1 MRVENETSIIISEH
15 DYQSLLPL
23 AENLRTPV
31 AEALDAELGRA
42 EIVKDRDLPKDVV
55 SMNSVVTFIDKNSA
69 EETTLQLVY
78 PGEASV
84 DEMKISIL
92 SPVGSALIGLKVG
105 GEINWPLPQGKS
117 RLLKVISVSQPDKS
131 NNS

>member
-1 MRVENETSIIISEH
+1 MRVDSESPIFISET

-42 EIVKDRDLPKDVV
+42 EILKDKDLPNDVV
-55 SMNSVVTFIDKNSA
+55 SMNSVVTFIDLNSN

-78 PGEASV
+78 PKDASV
-84 DEMKISIL
+84 DQMKISIL
-92 SPVGSALIGLKVG
+92 SPVGSALIGLRIG
-105 GEINWPLPQGKS
+105 GEIDWPLPQGRS
-117 RLLKVISVSQPDKS
+117 RLLKVVGVTQPEPTKP
-131 NNS
+131 

>member
-1 MRVENETSIIISEH
+1 MRVDSESPIFISET

-42 EIVKDRDLPKDVV
+42 EILKDKELPDDVV
-55 SMNSVVTFIDKNSA
+55 SMNSVVTFIDLNSN

-78 PGEASV
+78 PKDASV
-84 DEMKISIL
+84 DQMKISIL
-92 SPVGSALIGLKVG
+92 SPVGSALIGLRIG
-105 GEINWPLPQGKS
+105 GEIDWPLPQGKS
-117 RLLKVISVSQPDKS
+117 RLLKVVGVTQPESTKP
-131 NNS
+131 